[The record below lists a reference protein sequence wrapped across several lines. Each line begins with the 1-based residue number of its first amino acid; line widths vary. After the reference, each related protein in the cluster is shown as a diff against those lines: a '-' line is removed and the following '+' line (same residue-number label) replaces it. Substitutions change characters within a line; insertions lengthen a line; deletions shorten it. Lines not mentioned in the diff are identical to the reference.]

1 MVSLGW
7 YPLGRGLQE
16 MTSLPCVKHP
26 MKVLPRRSQ
35 GTLRDVLT
43 FHQEGPATGHLASD
57 IGGCATV
64 APAVPG
70 PGSPQAEVM
79 GPPSFVNLDAAL
91 LTPHGDTVQEPGH
104 FRFWDP

>member
-1 MVSLGW
+1 MVFSRVVPPGQ
-7 YPLGRGLQE
+7 GTAGDD
-16 MTSLPCVKHP
+16 TGASVKHP
-26 MKVLPRRSQ
+26 TKVLPQRSQ
-35 GTLRDVLT
+35 VTLRDVLT
-43 FHQEGPATGHLASD
+43 FHQEGPTTGHLASD
-57 IGGCATV
+57 VGGCTAV

-91 LTPHGDTVQEPGH
+91 PTPHGDTVQEPGH